1 MPERRAEKSRGPCTI
16 DGADAA
22 GAIGLVPVNTVM
34 GAGFADAMWVQVVHS
49 TRLPSKFAGAGVL
62 GVASLGSGLTR
73 AGAADVWTAGVQFVG
88 ARIVEVCARGAV
100 GSVGKAGVRAR
111 GATSPSSGVTA
122 GSGRARCFNAV
133 T

>member
-1 MPERRAEKSRGPCTI
+1 MPEQRAEKSHGPCTI

-34 GAGFADAMWVQVVHS
+34 GAGFADAMWVQVVHL
-49 TRLPSKFAGAGVL
+49 TRVPSKFAGMGVL

-73 AGAADVWTAGVQFVG
+73 AGAAGMWTVGMQFVG

-100 GSVGKAGVRAR
+100 GSVGKAGVR
-111 GATSPSSGVTA
+111 V
-122 GSGRARCFNAV
+122 
-133 T
+133 